1 MTPRRVWGR
10 VPAVKHLGREIAVR
24 RAAQKLSLRQAA
36 ALTGLSHQAIHNA
49 EHGETS
55 FESALKIAKALGA
68 KEKELIAL
76 AVQDATDMARS
87 AAEKP

>member
-1 MTPRRVWGR
+1 MTTWRMTL
-10 VPAVKHLGREIAVR
+10 KHLGHEIAVK
-24 RAAQKLSLRQAA
+24 RAERKLSLRQAA

-55 FESALKIAKALGA
+55 FESALKIAKALGTEP
-68 KEKELIAL
+68 KKLIAL